1 TTYHW
6 LRAARQ
12 EAKELW
18 AVLACLDDDLGV
30 LRDIDH
36 EQDHLEISHQQWIG
50 DNQIRLTVG
59 GFIRSLLTED
69 GAEVANLIN
78 YRYME
83 RNLGL
88 TPEQGEILLQINP
101 EVEPLRLEEARLA
114 HADIVQLTPEGKKQL
129 ADVREQIRQ
138 LQLPMADFIDSEL
151 HDAVDI
157 EVRRYRKQKDYNQRK
172 GKFSGRIDENIDLP
186 AMNTW
191 LDETAP
197 AHYQHVEA
205 RHALLYADRAL
216 FLPRHDS
223 GTWFVNYD
231 DAAHR
236 LWLDELAK
244 SCLTAQCLYSQG
256 AEQYADYVRSADKG
270 ALRQLFYSWSP
281 TLEAALN
288 TETRLG
294 EVLAALSDENMS
306 NTRAGLSRAL
316 GETASPVLAHM
327 QVMTRDSQWTAM
339 VNRLS
344 PAVIL
349 LRDKVD
355 RLSKPWIG
363 MMVFVRTNA
372 QIGFKWTTDQ
382 NFRVFQAFGK
392 GVAELEQWA
401 RSTALAI
408 SKGHTANILNSKA
421 VQNSGGLT
429 PLLVLV
435 LNTWN
440 ASRYISQ
447 VSAVEQADKQRLYE
461 VISAV
466 LYTAAALMAV
476 VDSGVR
482 KGAGLSQF
490 ELRKTQVPLA
500 PLFGSLIGS
509 LSFGAA
515 ATEFA
520 SLQKQL
526 ESPYNS
532 VDPWLKARKHIVI
545 GQMIAY
551 AIQAIAGFGYTSAAL
566 TGVMSASAATAGY
579 LAVMARLGWVIAILG
594 GLYLMVWFF
603 QKNPLPIFLYHCCWS
618 KQRARD
624 LSTIALASQRQE
636 MQQLLTLLY
645 SPRISFTKKI
655 ENPDS
660 DKIFYFQD
668 QHAIETLSIDLPG
681 ATPNNV
687 RLDVSLMGD
696 PIDHEAW
703 RLRRS
708 QPGLH
713 TPPRWMRDMG
723 AHWLNNSHCEWIPP
737 EEGQGLRLSGKFEPV
752 TVKLASLPQTLSLRV
767 KYSSPLTSLLQ
778 INQFIGGEHGLAFTI
793 TANGGVIALRDTEAP
808 SLNQATEHRL
818 GDQQCSRFLQPKVKK

>member
-1 TTYHW
+1 M
-6 LRAARQ
+6 LKRQ
-12 EAKELW
+12 QT
-18 AVLACLDDDLGV
+18 LG
-30 LRDIDH
+30 
-36 EQDHLEISHQQWIG
+36 
-50 DNQIRLTVG
+50 
-59 GFIRSLLTED
+59 
-69 GAEVANLIN
+69 
-78 YRYME
+78 
-83 RNLGL
+83 
-88 TPEQGEILLQINP
+88 QGEILLQINP

-205 RHALLYADRAL
+205 RHALLYADHAL

-306 NTRAGLSRAL
+306 NTRAGL
-316 GETASPVLAHM
+316 
-327 QVMTRDSQWTAM
+327 
-339 VNRLS
+339 
-344 PAVIL
+344 
-349 LRDKVD
+349 
-355 RLSKPWIG
+355 
-363 MMVFVRTNA
+363 
-372 QIGFKWTTDQ
+372 
-382 NFRVFQAFGK
+382 
-392 GVAELEQWA
+392 
-401 RSTALAI
+401 
-408 SKGHTANILNSKA
+408 
-421 VQNSGGLT
+421 
-429 PLLVLV
+429 
-435 LNTWN
+435 
-440 ASRYISQ
+440 
-447 VSAVEQADKQRLYE
+447 
-461 VISAV
+461 
-466 LYTAAALMAV
+466 
-476 VDSGVR
+476 
-482 KGAGLSQF
+482 
-490 ELRKTQVPLA
+490 
-500 PLFGSLIGS
+500 FGSLIGS

-532 VDPWLKARKHIVI
+532 VDPWIKTRKHIVI

-603 QKNPLPIFLYHCCWS
+603 QKTPLPIFLYHCCWS

-660 DKIFYFQD
+660 DKIFYLQD

-723 AHWLNNSHCEWIPP
+723 AHWLNNSHCEWIPS
-737 EEGQGLRLSGKFEPV
+737 EEGQGLRISGKFEPV